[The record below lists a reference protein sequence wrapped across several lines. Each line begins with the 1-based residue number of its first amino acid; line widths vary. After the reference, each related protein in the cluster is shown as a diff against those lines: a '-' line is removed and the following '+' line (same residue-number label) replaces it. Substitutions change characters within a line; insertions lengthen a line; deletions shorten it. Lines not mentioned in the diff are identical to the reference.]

1 MSANEILKKYFSNL
15 LLELKELKLIL
26 TIESVELQKEEV
38 RILNVTNPKKDLIL
52 ESIKSYY
59 KTINAWLKSS
69 KNHKLDNFEYL
80 IKEINLLK
88 EEIYI
93 KYQICYKLLQ
103 QIVNTKR
110 KIPKIKKHQNHIT
123 VSNLPI
129 TIMLD
134 IKI

>member
-1 MSANEILKKYFSNL
+1 MESN
-15 LLELKELKLIL
+15 
-26 TIESVELQKEEV
+26 ELQREEI
-38 RILNVTNPKKDLIL
+38 RILNITNPKKDLIL

-69 KNHKLDNFEYL
+69 KNQKLDNFDHL

-103 QIVNTKR
+103 KIVKF
-110 KIPKIKKHQNHIT
+110 KKEKSQKIKKHQSCIIVNN
-123 VSNLPI
+123 SP
-129 TIMLD
+129 IMLD

>member
-1 MSANEILKKYFSNL
+1 MSVNEILKKYFSNL
-15 LLELKELKLIL
+15 LLELKELQLIL
-26 TIESVELQKEEV
+26 IIESNELQKEEI
-38 RILNVTNPKKDLIL
+38 RILKITNPKKDLIL

-59 KTINAWLKSS
+59 KTINAWLKPS
-69 KNHKLDNFEYL
+69 KNQKLDNFDHL

-103 QIVNTKR
+103 KIVNSKR
-110 KIPKIKKHQNHIT
+110 KIPKIKKNQSCIT
-123 VSNLPI
+123 VSNSP
-129 TIMLD
+129 IMLD

>member
-1 MSANEILKKYFSNL
+1 MSVNEILKKYFNNL

-26 TIESVELQKEEV
+26 TIESNELQREEI
-38 RILNVTNPKKDLIL
+38 RILNITNPKKDLIL

-69 KNHKLDNFEYL
+69 KNQKLDNFDHL

-103 QIVNTKR
+103 KIVNSKR
-110 KIPKIKKHQNHIT
+110 KIPKIKKHQSCIIVNN
-123 VSNLPI
+123 SP
-129 TIMLD
+129 IMLD

>member
-1 MSANEILKKYFSNL
+1 MSVNEILKKYFSNL

-26 TIESVELQKEEV
+26 TIESNELQREEIK
-38 RILNVTNPKKDLIL
+38 ILNITNPKKDLIL

-69 KNHKLDNFEYL
+69 KNQKLDNFDHL

-103 QIVNTKR
+103 K
-110 KIPKIKKHQNHIT
+110 
-123 VSNLPI
+123 L
-129 TIMLD
+129 
-134 IKI
+134 

>member
-15 LLELKELKLIL
+15 LLELKELKLLL
-26 TIESVELQKEEV
+26 TIESDELQKEEI

-52 ESIKSYY
+52 ESITNYY
-59 KTINAWLKSS
+59 KTINAWLKY
-69 KNHKLDNFEYL
+69 KNQKLDNFDYL

-93 KYQICYKLLQ
+93 KYQTCSKILQ
-103 QIVNTKR
+103 QIINAKR
-110 KIPKIKKHQNHIT
+110 KIPKIKKHQNPIT
-123 VSNLPI
+123 VHNSP
-129 TIMLD
+129 IMLD

>member
-1 MSANEILKKYFSNL
+1 MLANEILKKYFNNL

-26 TIESVELQKEEV
+26 TIESDKLQREEI

-52 ESIKSYY
+52 ESIKNYY
-59 KTINAWLKSS
+59 KTINAWLKP
-69 KNHKLDNFEYL
+69 KNQKLDNFDHL

-93 KYQICYKLLQ
+93 KYQSCYKLLQ
-103 QIVNTKR
+103 QIASAKR
-110 KIPKIKKHQNHIT
+110 KISKIKKHQNHIT
-123 VSNLPI
+123 VINTP
-129 TIMLD
+129 IMLD

>member
-26 TIESVELQKEEV
+26 TIESNELQKEEIE
-38 RILNVTNPKKDLIL
+38 ILNITNPKKDLIL
-52 ESIKSYY
+52 ESIKNYY
-59 KTINAWLKSS
+59 KTINAWLKF
-69 KNHKLDNFEYL
+69 KNQKLDNFDCL

-93 KYQICYKLLQ
+93 KYQIYCKILQ
-103 QIVNTKR
+103 QIANAKR
-110 KIPKIKKHQNHIT
+110 KIPKIKKQQNL
-123 VSNLPI
+123 VVNNSP
-129 TIMLD
+129 IMLD

>member
-15 LLELKELKLIL
+15 LLELKELKSILI
-26 TIESVELQKEEV
+26 IESNELQREDI

-52 ESIKSYY
+52 ESINNYY
-59 KTINAWLKSS
+59 KTINAWLK
-69 KNHKLDNFEYL
+69 NPNQKLDNFNYL

-103 QIVNTKR
+103 QIANTKR
-110 KIPKIKKHQNHIT
+110 KIPKFKKHQNRIT
-123 VSNLPI
+123 VSSLP
-129 TIMLD
+129 IMLD

>member
-26 TIESVELQKEEV
+26 TIESNELQREEIE
-38 RILNVTNPKKDLIL
+38 ILNITNPKKDLIL
-52 ESIKSYY
+52 ESIKNYY
-59 KTINAWLKSS
+59 KTINAWLKF
-69 KNHKLDNFEYL
+69 KNQKLDNFDYL

-93 KYQICYKLLQ
+93 KYQIYCKILQ
-103 QIVNTKR
+103 QIANAKR
-110 KIPKIKKHQNHIT
+110 KIPKIKKQQNL
-123 VSNLPI
+123 VVNNSP
-129 TIMLD
+129 IMLD

>member
-1 MSANEILKKYFSNL
+1 MSVNEILKKYFSNL

-26 TIESVELQKEEV
+26 TIESNELQREEIK
-38 RILNVTNPKKDLIL
+38 ILNITNPKKDLIL

-69 KNHKLDNFEYL
+69 KNQKLDNFDHL

-103 QIVNTKR
+103 KIVNSKR
-110 KIPKIKKHQNHIT
+110 KIPKIKKQSKLHYSKQFTYN
-123 VSNLPI
+123 VRY
-129 TIMLD
+129 
-134 IKI
+134 

>member
-1 MSANEILKKYFSNL
+1 MSVNEILKKYFSNL

-26 TIESVELQKEEV
+26 TIESNELQIEEI
-38 RILNVTNPKKDLIL
+38 RILNITNPKKDLIL

-59 KTINAWLKSS
+59 KTINAWLKPS
-69 KNHKLDNFEYL
+69 KNQKLDNFDHL

-93 KYQICYKLLQ
+93 KYQICYKQLQ
-103 QIVNTKR
+103 KIVNSKR
-110 KIPKIKKHQNHIT
+110 KIPKIKKHQSCIT
-123 VSNLPI
+123 VSNSP
-129 TIMLD
+129 IMLD

>member
-26 TIESVELQKEEV
+26 TIESDELQREEI
-38 RILNVTNPKKDLIL
+38 RILNITNPKKDLIL
-52 ESIKSYY
+52 ESIKNYY
-59 KTINAWLKSS
+59 KTINAWLKS
-69 KNHKLDNFEYL
+69 KNQKLDNFEYL

-93 KYQICYKLLQ
+93 KYQICCEILQ
-103 QIVNTKR
+103 QIANTKR
-110 KIPKIKKHQNHIT
+110 KIPKIKKHQNLAA
-123 VSNLPI
+123 NNFP
-129 TIMLD
+129 IMLD

>member
-26 TIESVELQKEEV
+26 TIESNELQREEIG
-38 RILNVTNPKKDLIL
+38 ILNITNPKKDLIL
-52 ESIKSYY
+52 ESITNYY
-59 KTINAWLKSS
+59 KTINAWLKS
-69 KNHKLDNFEYL
+69 KNQKLDNFDYL

-93 KYQICYKLLQ
+93 KYQICSKILQ
-103 QIVNTKR
+103 QIVNAKR
-110 KIPKIKKHQNHIT
+110 KIPKIKKHQNRIT
-123 VSNLPI
+123 VSNSP
-129 TIMLD
+129 IMLD

>member
-15 LLELKELKLIL
+15 LLELKELKLVL
-26 TIESVELQKEEV
+26 TIESDELQREEI

-52 ESIKSYY
+52 ESITNYY
-59 KTINAWLKSS
+59 KTINAWLKS
-69 KNHKLDNFEYL
+69 KNQKLDNFDYL

-93 KYQICYKLLQ
+93 KYQTCSNVLQ
-103 QIVNTKR
+103 QIINAKR
-110 KIPKIKKHQNHIT
+110 KIPKIKKHQNPIT
-123 VSNLPI
+123 VHNSP
-129 TIMLD
+129 IMLD

>member
-69 KNHKLDNFEYL
+69 KNRKLD
-80 IKEINLLK
+80 NLLK

-103 QIVNTKR
+103 QIVNIKR

>member
-26 TIESVELQKEEV
+26 TIESNELQKEEIE
-38 RILNVTNPKKDLIL
+38 ILNITNPKKDLIL
-52 ESIKSYY
+52 ESIKNYY
-59 KTINAWLKSS
+59 KTINAWLKF
-69 KNHKLDNFEYL
+69 KNQKLDNFDYL

-93 KYQICYKLLQ
+93 KYQIYCKILQ
-103 QIVNTKR
+103 QIANAKR
-110 KIPKIKKHQNHIT
+110 KIPKIKKQQNL
-123 VSNLPI
+123 VVNNSP
-129 TIMLD
+129 IMLD

>member
-1 MSANEILKKYFSNL
+1 MSVNEILKKYFSNL

-26 TIESVELQKEEV
+26 TIESNELQREEI
-38 RILNVTNPKKDLIL
+38 RILNITNPKKDLIL

-69 KNHKLDNFEYL
+69 KNQKLDNFDHL

-88 EEIYI
+88 AEIYI

-103 QIVNTKR
+103 KIVNSKR
-110 KIPKIKKHQNHIT
+110 KIPKIKKRQSCIIVKN
-123 VSNLPI
+123 SP
-129 TIMLD
+129 IMLD

>member
-1 MSANEILKKYFSNL
+1 MNI
-15 LLELKELKLIL
+15 
-26 TIESVELQKEEV
+26 
-38 RILNVTNPKKDLIL
+38 TNPKKDLIL

-69 KNHKLDNFEYL
+69 KNQKFDNFDHL

-103 QIVNTKR
+103 KIVNSKR
-110 KIPKIKKHQNHIT
+110 KIPKIKKHQSCIIANN
-123 VSNLPI
+123 SP
-129 TIMLD
+129 IMLD